1 MRKEKLSKKVVT
13 GILATALCA
22 TAFTGCGKKAADGMT
37 VLEEKVPQQADSGIY
52 KQANLEGI
60 TKEGEYLEFFDY
72 ESGRVIAVAHG
83 QDGKRRCVSFKSDGS
98 DIKSFDIA
106 GDGNS
111 MSALF
116 TADKDGNLYMQYQ
129 EFSEEKGG
137 AEDEE
142 GVAHAG
148 ENDGSPEA
156 NGDGENDDASVGD
169 SVPATEEGAEDIS
182 YKVSKAFLV
191 KFDTTGKE
199 VLNKDII
206 DAFSGEETFSVNG
219 LVWTQKN
226 GLLFNTTKGIMKFD
240 ENSGLS
246 TVMERGDFGDS
257 YEGYCTLFKGADDQ
271 LFASIY
277 RVEGEGY
284 MCYKVDLDNKKL
296 SDPLGVF
303 NDNYYD
309 FFSGE
314 GYDFYAADTE
324 ALYGYDSKAGKA
336 VKVVDFPES
345 GMSPD
350 VAGIVL
356 NHAVIVSDKE
366 IIADMPGG
374 SEFTANICKL
384 TKS

>member
-1 MRKEKLSKKVVT
+1 MEKEKISKKIVT
-13 GILATALCA
+13 GILASVLCVTALA
-22 TAFTGCGKKAADGMT
+22 GCGNKAADGMT
-37 VLEEKVPQQADSGIY
+37 VLEEKVPQQADSGIF
-52 KQANLEGI
+52 KQEKIEGI
-60 TKEGEYLEFFDY
+60 TKDGEYLEFFDL
-72 ESGRVIAVAHG
+72 EGGRVITVAHG
-83 QDGKRRCVSFKSDGS
+83 QDGKRRCVSFKPDGS

-129 EFSEEKGG
+129 EFAEEKGG

-148 ENDGSPEA
+148 ENDGSLEA
-156 NGDGENDDASVGD
+156 PGDDENDDANVGD
-169 SVPATEEGAEDIS
+169 SAPATEEGAEDIS
-182 YKVSKAFLV
+182 YKVSEAFLV
-191 KFDTTGKE
+191 KFDATGRE
-199 VLNKDII
+199 VLKKDIV
-206 DAFSGEETFSVNG
+206 DAFSGEENFSVNG
-219 LVWTQKN
+219 LVWTQKD

-246 TVMERGDFGDS
+246 SVMECSDFGDS
-257 YEGYCTLFKGADDQ
+257 YEGYCTLFKGADNQ

-277 RVEGEGY
+277 RVDGEGY
-284 MCYKVDLDNKKL
+284 MCCKVDLDNKKL

-303 NDNYYD
+303 NENYYD

-314 GYDFYAADTE
+314 GYDFFAADTD
-324 ALYGYDSKAGKA
+324 ALYGYDGKAGKA

-345 GMSPD
+345 GMNPD

-374 SEFTANICKL
+374 SEFTANICRL

>member
-22 TAFTGCGKKAADGMT
+22 TAFTGCGNKAADGMT
-37 VLEEKVPQQADSGIY
+37 VLEEKVPQQADSGIF
-52 KQANLEGI
+52 KQEKIEGI
-60 TKEGEYLEFFDY
+60 TKDGEYLEFFDL
-72 ESGRVIAVAHG
+72 EGGRVITVAHG
-83 QDGKRRCVSFKSDGS
+83 QDGKRRCVSFKPDGS

-129 EFSEEKGG
+129 EFAEEKGG

-148 ENDGSPEA
+148 ENDGSLEA
-156 NGDGENDDASVGD
+156 PGDDENDDANVGN
-169 SVPATEEGAEDIS
+169 SAPATEEGAEDIS
-182 YKVSKAFLV
+182 YKVSEAFLV
-191 KFDTTGKE
+191 KFDATGKE
-199 VLNKDII
+199 VLKKDIV
-206 DAFSGEETFSVNG
+206 DAFSEEENFSVNG
-219 LVWTQKN
+219 LVWTQKD

-246 TVMERGDFGDS
+246 SVMECSDFGDS
-257 YEGYCTLFKGADDQ
+257 YEGYCTLFKGADNQ

-277 RVEGEGY
+277 RVDGEGY
-284 MCYKVDLDNKKL
+284 MCCKVDLDNKKL

-303 NDNYYD
+303 NENYYD

-314 GYDFYAADTE
+314 GYDFFAADTD
-324 ALYGYDSKAGKA
+324 ALYGYDGKSGKA
-336 VKVVDFPES
+336 VKVVDFPGS
-345 GMSPD
+345 GMNPD

-374 SEFTANICKL
+374 SEFTANICRL

>member
-83 QDGKRRCVSFKSDGS
+83 QDGKRRCVSFKPDGS

-246 TVMERGDFGDS
+246 TVMEISAIHMRD
-257 YEGYCTLFKGADDQ
+257 
-271 LFASIY
+271 I
-277 RVEGEGY
+277 
-284 MCYKVDLDNKKL
+284 
-296 SDPLGVF
+296 
-303 NDNYYD
+303 
-309 FFSGE
+309 
-314 GYDFYAADTE
+314 
-324 ALYGYDSKAGKA
+324 ALYLRERTISFLLRYIESKVRDICATRSILIIRNSAIRSECLMTIIMISSREKA
-336 VKVVDFPES
+336 MISMRQTPRHFT
-345 GMSPD
+345 
-350 VAGIVL
+350 
-356 NHAVIVSDKE
+356 
-366 IIADMPGG
+366 DM
-374 SEFTANICKL
+374 TARPAKQ
-384 TKS
+384 